1 MHHTL
6 GINLHAVKGFS
17 DDDYL
22 REIAALGFS
31 ATFSGVREAAHQ
43 ASIADS
49 CAKYGVVYENLH
61 APFSHIN
68 DIWRED
74 DRGMLKELMRCI
86 DHCVIANAGIAV
98 VHLSSGENP
107 PPMCDL
113 GFDRFHRLAEYAA
126 SRGVKLAF
134 ENQRKLAN
142 LAWAME
148 TFGPDIAG
156 FCWDCG
162 HESCF
167 TPGRQ
172 YMPLFGDRLIC
183 THIHDNTGIF
193 DMDNHWI
200 PFDGQIDF
208 TRVADQLCRA
218 QYQGSLMLELG
229 NSSPNGSGAMYD
241 GVTPE
246 AFLKKAYTAADTLR
260 NMMESSINRR

>member
-1 MHHTL
+1 MLTL
-6 GINLHAVKGFS
+6 GINLHAVKGLS

-31 ATFSGVREAAHQ
+31 ATFSGVRDAARQ

-49 CAKYGVVYENLH
+49 CAKYGITYETLH

-74 DRGMLKELMRCI
+74 DLGMLDELLRCI
-86 DHCVIANAGIAV
+86 DHCVIADAKIAV

-113 GFDRFHRLAEYAA
+113 GFDRFRRLVDYAA
-126 SRGVKLAF
+126 EHDVKIAF

-142 LAWAME
+142 LAWSLE
-148 TFGPDIAG
+148 TFDASVAG

-167 TPGRQ
+167 TPVRQ
-172 YMPLFGDRLIC
+172 YMPLFADRLIC
-183 THIHDNTGIF
+183 THIHDNTGVF
-193 DMDNHWI
+193 NSDNHWL
-200 PFDGQIDF
+200 PFEGQMDYV
-208 TRVADQLCRA
+208 RVADQLRA
-218 QYQGSLMLELG
+218 SGYRGSLMLEVSCDAAIDGEL
-229 NSSPNGSGAMYD
+229 SPEDY
-241 GVTPE
+241 
-246 AFLKKAYTAADTLR
+246 LKKAYSAAETLR
-260 NMMESSINRR
+260 NMIGG